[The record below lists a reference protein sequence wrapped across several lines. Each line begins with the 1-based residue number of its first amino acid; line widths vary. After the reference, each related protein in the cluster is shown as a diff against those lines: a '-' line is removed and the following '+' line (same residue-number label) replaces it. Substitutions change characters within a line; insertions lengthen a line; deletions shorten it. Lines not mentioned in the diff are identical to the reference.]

1 MTSIHQKPPIENQS
15 SCEITQAH
23 PEYSAHLEDLLKRS
37 RQAKV
42 DGDPALALEHVI
54 HFSLHKKVELQASID
69 TAKRALR

>member
-1 MTSIHQKPPIENQS
+1 
-15 SCEITQAH
+15 
-23 PEYSAHLEDLLKRS
+23 LKRS